1 MTMEKTGTDIQK
13 RRDKMSKGRRRSRRQ
28 SYDLNKYILCALVFF
43 AICGTIFCMVVNAR
57 ENSIE
62 NKMVLIRQEMS
73 ALSKTTDNVVA
84 QAAEEIRTSRD
95 RNFAVQPGVPAGTE
109 EEPEGEKVVYLTFD
123 DGPSENTKRIM
134 DILAQ
139 YDAKATF
146 FVTGANEECRHYI
159 KEAYDAGHTIG
170 LHTYSHEYPDVYAS
184 DEAYFADLAKV
195 GEVVKEQIGYVPCF
209 IRFPGGS
216 SNMVSAK
223 YSDGIMTRLV
233 TAVQEQGYQ
242 YYDWNL
248 DTGDAAGCGKE
259 EIEANSTTEK
269 LSHVMLLCHDTQAKD
284 ATVEALPYILEYYTN
299 LGYKF
304 KAIDRNSIV
313 CHHGV
318 QN

>member
-1 MTMEKTGTDIQK
+1 MTE
-13 RRDKMSKGRRRSRRQ
+13 GRRRNRRQ
-28 SYDLNKYILCALVFF
+28 ESNVNKFILCGLVIF
-43 AICGTIFCMVVNAR
+43 AICGTIFCMVANSR
-57 ENSIE
+57 ESSLE
-62 NKMVLIRQEMS
+62 NKMALLGQEGAAMAKGTDA
-73 ALSKTTDNVVA
+73 ALA
-84 QAAEEIRTSRD
+84 QAAEEIRAARD
-95 RNFAVQPGVPAGTE
+95 KSFSVQPGVPVGTE
-109 EEPEGEKVVYLTFD
+109 DPSDDKKVVYLTFD
-123 DGPSENTKRIM
+123 DGPSENTKKII

-146 FVTGANEECRHYI
+146 FVTGSNEECRHYI

-170 LHTYSHEYPDVYAS
+170 LHTYSHDYAGVYAS
-184 DEAYFADLAKV
+184 DEAYFADLAQV

-223 YSDGIMTRLV
+223 YNNGIMSRLV
-233 TAVQEQGYQ
+233 DSVQEQGYQ

-248 DTGDAAGCGKE
+248 DSGDAAGCGRE
-259 EIEANSTTEK
+259 EIEANSTTDK
-269 LSHVMLLCHDTQAKD
+269 MNHIMVLCHDTQAKE
-284 ATVEALPYILEYYTN
+284 ATVEALPYILKYYTD

-304 KAIDRNSIV
+304 EAIDRNSMI